1 MLYAKPS
8 GDSWKSMCPSI
19 SESTRII
26 CGCSTRR
33 INGRP
38 AGRHPHLPTQ
48 LRSAPAPARGANKL
62 SISVAGASVH
72 TDNVDLP
79 RAGPKPSRAAGNGTV
94 RAYRGRTAIPRLTM
108 VGSSPVWWAYTYRI
122 ANFSLG
128 GVDIG
133 KESVNRLSTL
143 NSLRPTV
150 LEAYFINL
158 MNRLDLRSYTT
169 SASPKL
175 GGVDLPASTVQLEIQ
190 IRWPRSP
197 GRSVAGAKYWLA
209 N

>member
-1 MLYAKPS
+1 MLPDHCMS
-8 GDSWKSMCPSI
+8 
-19 SESTRII
+19 
-26 CGCSTRR
+26 
-33 INGRP
+33 
-38 AGRHPHLPTQ
+38 
-48 LRSAPAPARGANKL
+48 
-62 SISVAGASVH
+62 
-72 TDNVDLP
+72 
-79 RAGPKPSRAAGNGTV
+79 
-94 RAYRGRTAIPRLTM
+94 
-108 VGSSPVWWAYTYRI
+108 GSSLLKWAYTYRI

-133 KESVNRLSTL
+133 KESVNRLSTF

-175 GGVDLPASTVQLEIQ
+175 DSLVKSLCRP
-190 IRWPRSP
+190 
-197 GRSVAGAKYWLA
+197 

>member
-1 MLYAKPS
+1 MLRETA
-8 GDSWKSMCPSI
+8 
-19 SESTRII
+19 
-26 CGCSTRR
+26 
-33 INGRP
+33 
-38 AGRHPHLPTQ
+38 
-48 LRSAPAPARGANKL
+48 
-62 SISVAGASVH
+62 
-72 TDNVDLP
+72 DN
-79 RAGPKPSRAAGNGTV
+79 
-94 RAYRGRTAIPRLTM
+94 
-108 VGSSPVWWAYTYRI
+108 VGSSPSRWAYTYRI

-197 GRSVAGAKYWLA
+197 GRSVAGRSHLESRIEGPSTRVGS
-209 N
+209 NVQVFLG